1 MQAST
6 CIHLGLFNDSMAF
19 KISRVSQYTRPQD
32 VDLEHLQYVST
43 CFWSSG
49 GETAEE
55 GEEEE
60 VEEKTE
66 EAEKTEEVEEPVK
79 GKPHCLHLTLS
90 VVHCNCVPCSDVIVP
105 FIVIFIKGDNS
116 THW

>member
-6 CIHLGLFNDSMAF
+6 CIHLCLFSDSTAF

-43 CFWSSG
+43 CFWSVG

-79 GKPHCLHLTLS
+79 GKPHCSHLTLS